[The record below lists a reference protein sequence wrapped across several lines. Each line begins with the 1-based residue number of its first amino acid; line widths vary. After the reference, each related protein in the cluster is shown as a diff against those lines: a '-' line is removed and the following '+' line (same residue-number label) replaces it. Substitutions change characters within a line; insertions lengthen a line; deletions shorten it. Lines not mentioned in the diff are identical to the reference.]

1 MTMRRVSPRQL
12 RRLQAKMLGN
22 LGLDVKE
29 LGRASRIV
37 IELDDKTIIVEN
49 ANVFEMRVENES
61 IFQIVGGEVSEG
73 GKVEEKYEPSN
84 EDVMLVAAQA
94 GVSEEEARSALREAN
109 GDLAKAILL
118 LKSKKT

>member
-61 IFQIVGGEVSEG
+61 IFQIVGGEVSEE

>member
-1 MTMRRVSPRQL
+1 M
-12 RRLQAKMLGN
+12 QAKMLGN

-29 LGRASRIV
+29 LGRASRIM

>member
-1 MTMRRVSPRQL
+1 MKRVSPRQL

-37 IELDDKTIIVEN
+37 IELDGKTIIVEN
-49 ANVFEMRVENES
+49 ANVFEMRVEDES

-73 GKVEEKYEPSN
+73 EKIEEERYEPSS

-94 GVSEEEARSALREAN
+94 GVSEEEARSALIEAN

-118 LKSKKT
+118 LKSRKA

>member
-12 RRLQAKMLGN
+12 RRFQAKMLGS

-29 LGRASRIV
+29 LGRASKIV

>member
-1 MTMRRVSPRQL
+1 MKRVPPRQL
-12 RRLQAKMLGN
+12 RRLQAKMLSN

-29 LGRASRIV
+29 IGRAGRVV
-37 IELDDKTIIVEN
+37 IELDDREIVIEN
-49 ANVFEMRVENES
+49 ANVFEMKLENES

-73 GKVEEKYEPSN
+73 LKREERYEPSS

-94 GVSEEEARSALREAN
+94 GVSDEEARNALIEAN

-118 LKSKKT
+118 LKSRRS

>member
-1 MTMRRVSPRQL
+1 MKRVSPRQL

-37 IELDDKTIIVEN
+37 IELNGRTIIVEN

-73 GKVEEKYEPSN
+73 GKIEEERYEPSS

-94 GVSEEEARSALREAN
+94 GVSEEEARSALIEAN

-118 LKSKKT
+118 LKSKKA

>member
-1 MTMRRVSPRQL
+1 
-12 RRLQAKMLGN
+12 MLGN

-37 IELDDKTIIVEN
+37 IELDGKTIIVEN
-49 ANVFEMRVENES
+49 ANVFEMRVEDES

-73 GKVEEKYEPSN
+73 EKIEEERYEPSS

-94 GVSEEEARSALREAN
+94 GVSEEEARSALIEAN

-118 LKSKKT
+118 LKSRKA